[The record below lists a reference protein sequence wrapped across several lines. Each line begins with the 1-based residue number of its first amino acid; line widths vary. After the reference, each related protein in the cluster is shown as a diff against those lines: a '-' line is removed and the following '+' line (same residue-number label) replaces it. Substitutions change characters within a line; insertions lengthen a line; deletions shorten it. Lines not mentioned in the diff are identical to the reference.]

1 MGKKL
6 MLIINPISGKLKGL
20 SNREALCGHL
30 GKTYEVDTYLT
41 EKRGDGT
48 ALTLAHLQDYD
59 VVGGCGGDG
68 TLNEIMTA
76 LCTLPPEQR
85 KPLLV
90 IPAGTTNLL
99 GDTLLLPHDVVAAA
113 DKAAGGS
120 AQSFDLGMM
129 GEHCFG
135 SVVSFGAFT
144 DSSYATPQKLKNRF
158 GYGAYVLGGAR
169 SIFHL
174 KNYPMTVTVNGEQFS
189 DEFIFGG
196 ISNCVAVGGI
206 IKFQEGVV
214 QVDDGLYEVV
224 LIRRLKTPAAL
235 ARVVKAVRKRRYD
248 DCPEIFYCQT
258 SSIRLQADH
267 PLPWTIDGEYKGD
280 FAEADIRILPQAL
293 ELIR

>member
-76 LCTLPPEQR
+76 LYTLPPEQR

-144 DSSYATPQKLKNRF
+144 DSS
-158 GYGAYVLGGAR
+158 
-169 SIFHL
+169 
-174 KNYPMTVTVNGEQFS
+174 
-189 DEFIFGG
+189 
-196 ISNCVAVGGI
+196 
-206 IKFQEGVV
+206 
-214 QVDDGLYEVV
+214 
-224 LIRRLKTPAAL
+224 
-235 ARVVKAVRKRRYD
+235 
-248 DCPEIFYCQT
+248 
-258 SSIRLQADH
+258 
-267 PLPWTIDGEYKGD
+267 
-280 FAEADIRILPQAL
+280 
-293 ELIR
+293 